1 MPAAVTVTV
10 LVKLVPFAVAVTVT
24 VALAATALEVNGM
37 VVDVA
42 LAGIVT
48 VAGTVPA
55 AVFEDERL
63 TV

>member
-1 MPAAVTVTV
+1 V
-10 LVKLVPFAVAVTVT
+10 LVRVVPFAVAVTVT
-24 VALAATALEVNGM
+24 VALAATASEVNGM

-42 LAGIVT
+42 VAGTVT

-55 AVFEDERL
+55 AVFEDVRF